1 MVKIRIGKDCG
12 NSPKNLFLRDFNV
25 AVAKGNT
32 EIIGQNITEDVTWHL
47 FEPANQKTI
56 HGKDGVIEEH
66 VKNLIIVPAEYNID
80 TVITHGD
87 KGAVSG
93 VIKSI
98 DGKSYVFC
106 DVYKFSS
113 HAKGAKIKEMT
124 SYIIRVES
132 EEEKGNGENGS
143 GGAFRDAV

>member
-1 MVKIRIGKDCG
+1 MVKVIVGKDCG
-12 NSPKNLFLRDFNV
+12 NSPKNLLLRYFNI
-25 AVAKGNT
+25 AVAEGNT
-32 EIIGQNITEDVTWHL
+32 ELISESITEDVVWRL
-47 FEPANQKTI
+47 FEPANQNTI
-56 HGKDGVIEEH
+56 YGKEGVLKEY
-66 VKNLIIVPAEYNID
+66 VQNLVIVPAEYNID